1 MSSCRCLV
9 GILWLLADSA
19 AVFGVWSDFLRGAGL
34 WGLVDVVRLTAAH
47 SFPLVG
53 WVINAILC
61 TASTAPCL
69 GLLLFRHAGASC
81 KGLNEAAC

>member
-53 WVINAILC
+53 
-61 TASTAPCL
+61 
-69 GLLLFRHAGASC
+69 
-81 KGLNEAAC
+81 